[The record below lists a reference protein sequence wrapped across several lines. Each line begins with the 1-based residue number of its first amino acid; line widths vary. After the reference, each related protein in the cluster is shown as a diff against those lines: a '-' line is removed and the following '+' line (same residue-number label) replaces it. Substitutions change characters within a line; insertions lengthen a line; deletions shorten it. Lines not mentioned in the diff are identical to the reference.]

1 MMTDA
6 SHPVTQRAI
15 EGFTRS
21 YLRTIGASIRDE
33 GHRWHIQLP
42 SHVELDFLEKMEFD
56 LLLEVDE
63 TETGEDELA
72 LSPDSRFAR
81 QLLSEVADQFPVGT
95 ITVTTEQV
103 EGDYSYPD
111 WILESDAQVESAN
124 FVPYYDRTAL
134 FVLVDIGVETVSE
147 YQRDFLEAVTVD
159 TNSLEVLPN
168 LTTTVSD
175 IMFDPIEEPIE
186 PAPEDSTSE
195 VSIES
200 IEKSLKDAQEV
211 ALDAVE
217 EPLQQTREE
226 ATRAAEV
233 EFEEYRELQEQQ
245 LDDVQDEISSLT
257 DRIQDLAK
265 EIDGVTEQQKRVE
278 LLQRRNELQSEKES
292 LESERDQLLEE
303 KQNGYREKRSKI
315 FRRHSLEVSTVPVTT
330 TVVTYERGELD
341 IRLQQRNHSESIR
354 VPYAV
359 GEGVTGSVS
368 CENCGEQLNE
378 VNSIRLTTEAFG
390 CGSCQ

>member
-1 MMTDA
+1 MTDA

-33 GHRWHIQLP
+33 GHSWHIHLP
-42 SHVELDFLEKMEFD
+42 SHVELDFMEAKEFD

-63 TETGEDELA
+63 TETGEGKWA
-72 LSPDSRFAR
+72 LSPDSRFAQ
-81 QLLSEVADQFPVGT
+81 QLLSEVAEQFSVGT

-134 FVLVDIGVETVSE
+134 FVLVEIGVETVSE

-159 TNSLEVLPN
+159 TNSLEVLPD

-175 IMFDPIEEPIE
+175 IMFDPIEDPIE
-186 PAPEDSTSE
+186 PAPEDGSSE
-195 VSIES
+195 VPIES
-200 IEKSLKDAQEV
+200 IEQPLKDAQEV

-217 EPLQQTREE
+217 DSLQQTREE

-245 LDDVQDEISSLT
+245 LDDVQDEMSSLT
-257 DRIQDLAK
+257 DRIQDLAE
-265 EIDGVTEQQKRVE
+265 EIDEVTEQQERVE

-303 KQNGYREKRSKI
+303 KQSGYRKKRNKI
-315 FRRHSLEVSTVPVTT
+315 FRRHSLAVSTVPVTT
-330 TVVTYERGELD
+330 TIVTYERGELD
-341 IRLQQRNHSESIR
+341 IRLQQSNHSESIR

-378 VNSIRLTTEAFG
+378 MNPIRLTTEAFG
-390 CGSCQ
+390 CSACQ

>member
-1 MMTDA
+1 MTDA
-6 SHPVTQRAI
+6 SHPVTQRTI
-15 EGFTRS
+15 EGFTKS

-33 GHRWHIQLP
+33 GHKWHIQLP
-42 SHVELDFLEKMEFD
+42 SHIELDFLGEKEFD
-56 LLLEVDE
+56 LLIEVDE
-63 TETGEDELA
+63 TEAGEGEWA
-72 LSPDSRFAR
+72 LSPDSRFAQ
-81 QLLSEVADQFPVGT
+81 QLLSEVADQFPVGA
-95 ITVTTEQV
+95 ISVTTDQV

-134 FVLVDIGVETVSE
+134 FVLVEIGVETVSE

-159 TNSLEVLPN
+159 TNSLEVLPD

-175 IMFDPIEEPIE
+175 ILFDPIEEPIE
-186 PAPEDSTSE
+186 PASEDGSPK
-195 VSIES
+195 VSLEAI
-200 IEKSLKDAQEV
+200 KKTLKDAQEV

-217 EPLQQTREE
+217 DPLQQTREE

-233 EFEEYRELQEQQ
+233 EFEEYRDLQEQQ
-245 LDDVQDEISSLT
+245 LDDVQDDISSLT

-265 EIDGVTEQQKRVE
+265 EIDQVTEQKERVE

-292 LESERDQLLEE
+292 LESEREQLFEE
-303 KQNGYREKRSKI
+303 KQSGYREKRNKI
-315 FRRHSLEVSTVPVTT
+315 FRRHSLEVNTVPVTT

-341 IRLQQRNHSESIR
+341 IRLQQSNHSESIR

-368 CENCGEQLNE
+368 CENCKEQLHGRNP
-378 VNSIRLTTEAFG
+378 IRLTTEAFG
-390 CGSCQ
+390 CNSCQ